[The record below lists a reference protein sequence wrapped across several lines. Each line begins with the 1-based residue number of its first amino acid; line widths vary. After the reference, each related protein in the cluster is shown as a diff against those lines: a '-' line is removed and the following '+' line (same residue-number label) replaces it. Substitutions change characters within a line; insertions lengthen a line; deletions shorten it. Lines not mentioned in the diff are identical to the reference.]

1 MIEEGLNKLKNREIL
16 KALNIFKELNK
27 LQPNDGDVL
36 FFLGTM
42 PSQYLFVST
51 KTRFI
56 KFP

>member
-36 FFLGTM
+36 FFFRY
-42 PSQYLFVST
+42 YLLRA
-51 KTRFI
+51 K
-56 KFP
+56 